1 MQEREHTFT
10 LSLRNGHVT
19 RHGPNPDLRRA
30 KDMQNLMQKF
40 SKLLPSG
47 SEVNL
52 TFIIDDQ
59 PAVMLP
65 WNQKERMLELA
76 SQGECESLSFP
87 SKAWQIPACLYIHTQ
102 D

>member
-10 LSLRNGHVT
+10 LAIGNGGKVT
-19 RHGPNPDLRRA
+19 RHGPHPELRRA
-30 KDMQNLMQKF
+30 KDMQNLLQKF
-40 SKLLPSG
+40 AKLVPG
-47 SEVNL
+47 QVNL

-76 SQGECESLSFP
+76 SQGECKSSSSQFSPLRSLP
-87 SKAWQIPACLYIHTQ
+87 
-102 D
+102 